1 MRAAP
6 QRLGA
11 AHRGMDPERPRGV
24 VRRRHDAA
32 PAGVSAHHEGLVAEL
47 RMLQLLDRG
56 EERIEVEMRD
66 DLRGTCHD

>member
-11 AHRGMDPERPRGV
+11 AHRGMDPVLPRGV

-47 RMLQLLDRG
+47 RMLELLDRG
-56 EERIEVEMRD
+56 EERIEIEMRD
-66 DLRGTCHD
+66 DLRRTCHD